1 VTPDE
6 YFALAQ
12 ARGVRFR
19 IRKAEEKRLAEETQ
33 KRAMEEAAARF
44 AAQEAQGKDPGIPKQ
59 AVRRGARRKPRPAVG
74 AIKKIEKDTGKTVV
88 GATFAADGSVSVTF
102 ARSGEAAAETNPFE
116 IEAARLR
123 ALKRGGK

>member
-1 VTPDE
+1 VTHAE
-6 YFALAQ
+6 YFALAR

-19 IRKAEEKRLAEETQ
+19 IRMAEERRLAEEAQ

-44 AAQEAQGKDPGIPKQ
+44 TAQEAQDKDPGTAKRD
-59 AVRRGARRKPRPAVG
+59 ARRGARRKPRPAI
-74 AIKKIEKDTGKTVV
+74 AIKKIEQDTGKTVV
-88 GATFAADGSVSVTF
+88 GATFAADGSVVGVAF

-123 ALKRGGK
+123 ALRRGGK